1 MSNPSDISISLALAA
16 VFGLLHVIF
25 TLRVGN
31 YRFKS
36 KISLGD
42 GGDLELRNRVRAH
55 GNFIEN
61 VPIALLLI
69 FLNDLDGAQN
79 STLVVMGSIL
89 LASRLTHYLTI
100 VTLRLPW
107 ILRPL
112 SMLGTLG
119 TILAASLMLLIYDCS
134 AMSNPPPGGGNHRGD
149 ATEYIRLLAA

>member
-1 MSNPSDISISLALAA
+1 MSNPSDISITVVFAA
-16 VFGLLHVIF
+16 IFGFLHVFF
-25 TLRVGN
+25 TLRVGD

-42 GGDLELRNRVRAH
+42 DGDRELLKRIRAH

-61 VPIALLLI
+61 VPIALFLI
-69 FLNDLDGAQN
+69 LLNDLDGAEDN
-79 STLVVMGSIL
+79 TLMLMGSIL

-100 VTLRLPW
+100 VTIRLPW

-119 TILAASLMLLIYDCS
+119 TILAASLMLLV
-134 AMSNPPPGGGNHRGD
+134 
-149 ATEYIRLLAA
+149 

>member
-31 YRFKS
+31 YRSKS

-69 FLNDLDGAQN
+69 FLNDLDGAQD
-79 STLVVMGSIL
+79 STLAVMGSIL
-89 LASRLTHYLTI
+89 LASRQTHYLTI

-119 TILAASLMLLIYDCS
+119 TILAASLMLLI
-134 AMSNPPPGGGNHRGD
+134 
-149 ATEYIRLLAA
+149 

>member
-1 MSNPSDISISLALAA
+1 MNISTDISVTLIFAA
-16 VFGLLHVIF
+16 IFGFMHVVF

-42 GGDLELRNRVRAH
+42 GGDAELLKRVRAQ

-69 FLNDLDGAQN
+69 LLNDLDGAED
-79 STLVVMGSIL
+79 STLMLMGSIL
-89 LASRLTHYLTI
+89 LISRLTHYLTI
-100 VTLRLPW
+100 VTVKLPW

-119 TILAASLMLLIYDCS
+119 TIIAASVMLLI
-134 AMSNPPPGGGNHRGD
+134 
-149 ATEYIRLLAA
+149 

>member
-1 MSNPSDISISLALAA
+1 MNTPSDVSITLVLAA
-16 VFGLLHVIF
+16 IFGLLHVIF
-25 TLRVGN
+25 TLRVGD

-42 GGDLELRNRVRAH
+42 GGDHELRNRIRAH

-69 FLNDLDGAQN
+69 LLNDLDGAADN
-79 STLVVMGSIL
+79 TLIMLGSIL
-89 LASRLTHYLTI
+89 LISRLTHYLTI
-100 VTLRLPW
+100 ATRKLPW

-119 TILAASLMLLIYDCS
+119 TIVAASVMLLI
-134 AMSNPPPGGGNHRGD
+134 
-149 ATEYIRLLAA
+149 

>member
-1 MSNPSDISISLALAA
+1 MNISPDISVTLIFAA
-16 VFGLLHVIF
+16 IFGFMHVVF

-42 GGDLELRNRVRAH
+42 GGDRELLKRVRAQ

-69 FLNDLDGAQN
+69 LLNDLDGAED
-79 STLVVMGSIL
+79 STLMLMGSIL
-89 LASRLTHYLTI
+89 LISRLTHYLTI
-100 VTLRLPW
+100 VTVKLPW

-119 TILAASLMLLIYDCS
+119 TIIAASVMLLI
-134 AMSNPPPGGGNHRGD
+134 
-149 ATEYIRLLAA
+149 

>member
-25 TLRVGN
+25 TLRVGK

-42 GGDLELRNRVRAH
+42 GGDRELRNRVRAH

-69 FLNDLDGAQN
+69 FLNDLDGAED
-79 STLVVMGSIL
+79 STLIVMGSIL

-100 VTLRLPW
+100 VTIKLPW
-107 ILRPL
+107 VLRPL

-119 TILAASLMLLIYDCS
+119 TILAASLMLLI
-134 AMSNPPPGGGNHRGD
+134 
-149 ATEYIRLLAA
+149 

>member
-1 MSNPSDISISLALAA
+1 MNISPDISVTLIFAA
-16 VFGLLHVIF
+16 IFGFMHVVF

-42 GGDLELRNRVRAH
+42 GGDRELLKRVRAQ

-69 FLNDLDGAQN
+69 LLNDLDGAADN
-79 STLVVMGSIL
+79 TLMLMGSIL
-89 LASRLTHYLTI
+89 LISRLTHYLTI
-100 VTLRLPW
+100 VTVKLPW
-107 ILRPL
+107 ILRPF

-119 TILAASLMLLIYDCS
+119 TIIAASVMLLI
-134 AMSNPPPGGGNHRGD
+134 
-149 ATEYIRLLAA
+149 

>member
-1 MSNPSDISISLALAA
+1 MNISTDISVTLIFAA
-16 VFGLLHVIF
+16 IFGFMHVVF

-42 GGDLELRNRVRAH
+42 GGDRELLKRVRAQ

-69 FLNDLDGAQN
+69 LLNDLDGAED
-79 STLVVMGSIL
+79 STLMLMGSIL
-89 LASRLTHYLTI
+89 LISRLTHYLTI
-100 VTLRLPW
+100 VTVKLPW

-119 TILAASLMLLIYDCS
+119 TIIAASVMLLI
-134 AMSNPPPGGGNHRGD
+134 
-149 ATEYIRLLAA
+149 

>member
-1 MSNPSDISISLALAA
+1 MNISADISITLVFAA
-16 VFGLLHVIF
+16 IFGFLHVIF

-42 GGDLELRNRVRAH
+42 DGDRELLKRIRAH
-55 GNFIEN
+55 GNFTEN

-69 FLNDLDGAQN
+69 LLNDLDGAED
-79 STLVVMGSIL
+79 STLMLMGSIL
-89 LASRLTHYLTI
+89 LIARLTHYLTI
-100 VTLRLPW
+100 VTVRLPW

-119 TILAASLMLLIYDCS
+119 TIIAASLMLLI
-134 AMSNPPPGGGNHRGD
+134 
-149 ATEYIRLLAA
+149 

>member
-25 TLRVGN
+25 TLRVGK

-42 GGDLELRNRVRAH
+42 GGDRELRNRVRAH

-69 FLNDLDGAQN
+69 FLNDLDGAED

-100 VTLRLPW
+100 VTIKLPW
-107 ILRPL
+107 VLRPL

-119 TILAASLMLLIYDCS
+119 TILAASLMLLI
-134 AMSNPPPGGGNHRGD
+134 
-149 ATEYIRLLAA
+149 